1 MRVEAKAQDKS
12 EAEGSSTMRE
22 GHLVD
27 ARHLFDLS
35 GKTAIVTGA
44 ARGIGRA
51 IAEGLAS
58 VGVAVALADVLE
70 DGLADAEQGITARGL
85 RCIATKTDICSDK
98 ERFALVRQSIAAFGR
113 LDILVNA
120 AGITRSHPSEAY
132 PAEDWDRTL
141 AVNLTAMFHLC
152 KLVVHDM
159 IPRRSGAIINVSS
172 IGGALGFPNN
182 PAYQASKSGVLG
194 LTRALATDWAKY
206 NIRVN
211 ALCPGYTHTDMTD
224 ASFRDPRTKAA
235 RAARTMM
242 NRWGQPTEM
251 VGPVIFLASD
261 AASYV
266 TGQELFVDGGWIS
279 AGLTEWKL

>member
-1 MRVEAKAQDKS
+1 MP
-12 EAEGSSTMRE
+12 EGN
-22 GHLVD
+22 LID
-27 ARHLFDLS
+27 ARRLFELA
-35 GKTAIVTGA
+35 GKTAVVTGA

-51 IAEGLAS
+51 IAEGLAG
-58 VGVAVALADVLE
+58 VGVAVALADMLA
-70 DGLADAEQGITARGL
+70 DGLADVEQAITVCGFP
-85 RCIATKTDICSDK
+85 CIAVKTDICREE
-98 ERFALVRQSIAAFGR
+98 ERVALVERTIAAFGR
-113 LDILVNA
+113 VDILVNV

-132 PAEDWDRTL
+132 PAEDWDLTL

-152 KLVVHDM
+152 KLVAQDM

-224 ASFRDPRTKAA
+224 GSFRDPRTRAA

-242 NRWGQPTEM
+242 NRWGQPAEM

-266 TGQELFVDGGWIS
+266 TGQALVVDGGWIS
-279 AGLTEWKL
+279 AGLTEWQL

>member
-1 MRVEAKAQDKS
+1 M
-12 EAEGSSTMRE
+12 AEGNF
-22 GHLVD
+22 VD
-27 ARHLFDLS
+27 AMHLFDLT
-35 GKTAIVTGA
+35 GKTAIITGA

-58 VGVAVALADVLE
+58 VGVAVSLADVLE
-70 DGLADAEQGITARGL
+70 DGLVDAERAITARGL
-85 RCIATKTDICSDK
+85 RCIAAKADVCREK
-98 ERFALVRQSIAAFGR
+98 ERVALVERTIAAFGR
-113 LDILVNA
+113 ADILVNV
-120 AGITRSHPSEAY
+120 AGITRSHSSEAY
-132 PAEDWDRTL
+132 PTEDWDLTL
-141 AVNLTAMFHLC
+141 AVNLTAIFHLC
-152 KLVVHDM
+152 KLVAQDM

-224 ASFRDPRTKAA
+224 ASFRDPRTNAA
-235 RAARTMM
+235 RATRTMM
-242 NRWGQPTEM
+242 NRWGQPEEM

-266 TGQELFVDGGWIS
+266 TGQGLFVDGGWS
-279 AGLTEWKL
+279 NAGLTEWQL

>member
-1 MRVEAKAQDKS
+1 MPDDF
-12 EAEGSSTMRE
+12 
-22 GHLVD
+22 VD
-27 ARHLFDLS
+27 ANHLFDLQ
-35 GKTAIVTGA
+35 GKSAIVTGA

-58 VGVAVALADVLE
+58 VGVSVALADLLE
-70 DGLADAEQGITARGL
+70 QGLADTEQAIMERGH
-85 RCIATKTDICSDK
+85 RCIAVRSDICRDEDRIGLV
-98 ERFALVRQSIAAFGR
+98 ERAVAAFDR
-113 LDILVNA
+113 VDILVNV
-120 AGITRSHPSEAY
+120 AGITRGHPSEAY
-132 PAEDWDRTL
+132 PAEDWDLTL

-152 KLVVHDM
+152 KLVAHDM
-159 IPRRSGAIINVSS
+159 IPRRSGAIINISS

-194 LTRALATDWAKY
+194 LTRALATDWARH

-224 ASFRDPRTKAA
+224 ASFCDPRTHAA
-235 RAARTMM
+235 RASQTMM
-242 NRWGQPTEM
+242 NRWGAPREM

-279 AGLTEWKL
+279 AGLTEWQV

>member
-1 MRVEAKAQDKS
+1 MS
-12 EAEGSSTMRE
+12 RE
-22 GHLVD
+22 NFVD
-27 ARHLFDLS
+27 ASHLFDLD
-35 GKTAIVTGA
+35 GRTAIVTGA

-51 IAEGLAS
+51 VAEGLAS
-58 VGVAVALADVLE
+58 AGVAVALADMLE
-70 DGLADAEQGITARGL
+70 DGLADAEKGIAARGL
-85 RCIATKTDICSDK
+85 RCITAKTDICRPE
-98 ERFALVRQSIAAFGR
+98 ERTALVERTIAAFGR
-113 LDILVNA
+113 VEILVNV
-120 AGITRSHPSEAY
+120 AGVTRPHPSEVY
-132 PAEDWDRTL
+132 PAEDWDFTL

-152 KLVVHDM
+152 KLVAQDM
-159 IPRRSGAIINVSS
+159 IPRRSGAIVNVSS

-224 ASFRDPRTKAA
+224 GSYRDPRTNAA
-235 RAARTMM
+235 RATRTMM
-242 NRWGQPTEM
+242 NRWGQPQEM

-266 TGQELFVDGGWIS
+266 TGQELFVDGGWVT
-279 AGLTEWKL
+279 AGLTEWQL

>member
-1 MRVEAKAQDKS
+1 MADNF
-12 EAEGSSTMRE
+12 
-22 GHLVD
+22 VD
-27 ARHLFDLS
+27 ATRLFDLR
-35 GKTAIVTGA
+35 GKSAIVTGT

-51 IAEGLAS
+51 VAEGLAS
-58 VGVAVALADVLE
+58 VGVSVTLADVLE
-70 DGLADAEQGITARGL
+70 DGLRDAEQAITGRGYH
-85 RCIATKTDICSDK
+85 CIAVKTDICRQED
-98 ERFALVRQSIAAFGR
+98 RAALVERTVAAFGCV
-113 LDILVNA
+113 DVLVNV
-120 AGITRSHPSEAY
+120 AGITRGHPSEAY

-152 KLVVHDM
+152 KLVSQDM

-194 LTRALATDWAKY
+194 LTRALATDWARY

-224 ASFRDPRTKAA
+224 LSFRDPRTNAA
-235 RAARTMM
+235 RATRTMM
-242 NRWGQPTEM
+242 NRWGQPEEM
-251 VGPVIFLASD
+251 VGTVIFLASD

-266 TGQELFVDGGWIS
+266 TGQALFVDGGWIT
-279 AGLTEWKL
+279 AGLTEWQL

>member
-1 MRVEAKAQDKS
+1 MSKENFA
-12 EAEGSSTMRE
+12 
-22 GHLVD
+22 D
-27 ARHLFDLS
+27 ASHLFDLTGRS
-35 GKTAIVTGA
+35 AIVTGA

-58 VGVAVALADVLE
+58 VGVCVALADVLQN
-70 DGLADAEQGITARGL
+70 GLADAEQAIAARGF
-85 RCIATKTDICSDK
+85 RCIAVKTDICRQE
-98 ERFALVRQSIAAFGR
+98 ERAALVERTIAAFDR
-113 LDILVNA
+113 VDILVNA
-120 AGITRSHPSEAY
+120 AGVTRSHPSEAY
-132 PAEDWDRTL
+132 PVEDWDLTL
-141 AVNLTAMFHLC
+141 AVNLSAMFHLC
-152 KLVVHDM
+152 KLVAQDM

-206 NIRVN
+206 GIRVN

-224 ASFRDPRTKAA
+224 RSYRDPRTNAA
-235 RAARTMM
+235 RATRTML
-242 NRWGQPTEM
+242 NRWGQPEEM

-266 TGQELFVDGGWIS
+266 TGQELFVDGGWGT
-279 AGLTEWKL
+279 AGLTEWQL

>member
-1 MRVEAKAQDKS
+1 MP
-12 EAEGSSTMRE
+12 EGN
-22 GHLVD
+22 LVD
-27 ARHLFDLS
+27 ARQLFDIR
-35 GKTAIVTGA
+35 GKSAIVTGA

-58 VGVAVALADVLE
+58 VGVAVALADVLD
-70 DGLADAEQGITARGL
+70 DGLADAGQAITARGL
-85 RCIATKTDICSDK
+85 RCIEVRTDICREE
-98 ERFALVRQSIAAFGR
+98 ERVALVERTVGAFGR
-113 LDILVNA
+113 VDILVNV
-120 AGITRSHPSEAY
+120 AGVTRSHPSEDYLAD
-132 PAEDWDRTL
+132 DWDLTL

-152 KLVVHDM
+152 KRVAQDM
-159 IPRRSGAIINVSS
+159 IPRRSGAIVNVSS

-224 ASFRDPRTKAA
+224 RSYRDPRTNAA
-235 RAARTMM
+235 RATRTMM
-242 NRWGQPTEM
+242 NRWGQPQEM

-266 TGQELFVDGGWIS
+266 TGQALYVDGGWGA
-279 AGLTEWKL
+279 AGLTEWQL